1 MNRKPFYKEQAEQF
15 NGYFSKF
22 PGRDLLSLFDE
33 WCESKDIEGKD
44 KHYIWKIARHFK
56 QGEKKEI
63 KKDSEEA
70 VRIGELINVIFGA
83 DLEKLKKISDKKGE
97 GI

>member
-15 NGYFSKF
+15 KGYFSKY
-22 PGRDLLSLFDE
+22 PGRELLSLFLE

-44 KHYIWKIARHFK
+44 KHYIWKIVRLFRNA
-56 QGEKKEI
+56 EIKEI
-63 KKDSEEA
+63 EKGSEEA

-83 DLEKLKKISDKKGE
+83 DLEKLKKIAEKREKE
-97 GI
+97 

>member
-1 MNRKPFYKEQAEQF
+1 
-15 NGYFSKF
+15 
-22 PGRDLLSLFDE
+22 LLSLFAE

-56 QGEKKEI
+56 PLENKEI
-63 KKDSEEA
+63 EKGSDEA

-83 DLEKLKKISDKKGE
+83 DLEKLKKIAEKKQDK
-97 GI
+97 IL

>member
-15 NGYFSKF
+15 KGYFSKY
-22 PGRDLLSLFDE
+22 PGRDLLSLFME

-56 QGEKKEI
+56 PIEEKEI
-63 KKDSEEA
+63 EKGSEEA
-70 VRIGELINVIFGA
+70 IRIGELINVIFGA
-83 DLEKLKKISDKKGE
+83 DLEKLKKIAEKREKE
-97 GI
+97 